1 MMNREEGEA
10 KRAFWME
17 HLRECSSAGEQL
29 SSYALR
35 HGLNIGERYHWT
47 RVLRREGLWP
57 LQPKSKTAAP
67 SAVVASK
74 SLRLQLSL
82 SCRFC
87 ALQACRHLSCRES
100 ARQHETRAGA
110 RLASPERSGLTAIK
124 FWSREK
130 SKGTNALKKRINPTR
145 VPIEEAD

>member
-82 SCRFC
+82 SCRFLRSSSLSTSFMPRISSP
-87 ALQACRHLSCRES
+87 ARNACRCASCQPRTIWAHS
-100 ARQHETRAGA
+100 DQVLVA
-110 RLASPERSGLTAIK
+110 
-124 FWSREK
+124 
-130 SKGTNALKKRINPTR
+130 
-145 VPIEEAD
+145 